1 MLLQADNK
9 VSTSKNHVQLEP
21 SGIPK
26 SSSSK
31 YLHLQITAEPYLL
44 FDVSPT
50 FEAQS
55 FISGSDAGMQ
65 RKVFSRMDRDVMVD
79 GIGTFC

>member
-1 MLLQADNK
+1 M
-9 VSTSKNHVQLEP
+9 QLEP

-31 YLHLQITAEPYLL
+31 YLHLQMTAEPYLL
-44 FDVSPT
+44 FEVSPT

-55 FISGSDAGMQ
+55 FTSGSDAGMQ
-65 RKVFSRMDRDVMVD
+65 RKVSSRMDRKVMVD
-79 GIGTFC
+79 GICAFR